1 MNLKWH
7 NLNLGLRISINSGTA
22 LLIYIPSLY
31 LFFNAC
37 KNSPTLAGLFP
48 IASSAL
54 TLAFG
59 GFLVK
64 RDRNNKL
71 RVESTKD
78 GLTGEVQTEIS
89 K

>member
-31 LFFNAC
+31 FFFHAC
-37 KNSPTLAGLFP
+37 KDSPPLAGLFP

-54 TLAFG
+54 TVAFG

-71 RVESTKD
+71 RIESTKEA
-78 GLTGEVQTEIS
+78 LAGEVETEAS